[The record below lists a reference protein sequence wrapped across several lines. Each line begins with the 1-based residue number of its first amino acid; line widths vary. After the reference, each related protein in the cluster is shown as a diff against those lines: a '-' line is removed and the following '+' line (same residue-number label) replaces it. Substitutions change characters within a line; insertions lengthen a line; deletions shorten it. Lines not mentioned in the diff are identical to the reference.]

1 VADTVYTYAMDE
13 FGNITALTWAAGGG
27 GQMPNS
33 KAMAV
38 SPLTNQLS
46 GAGYYYD
53 VLGNLVTM
61 PAADSVGTVSMS
73 YLDQGHIGTLTD
85 AAGGIWKYYYD
96 ADGKRRIKV
105 KTAGGA
111 ATEPDGQGGV
121 RLVADR
127 SFYFYEGEDLI
138 CQQDIGALVQDESQ
152 YEPKFLLL
160 DHLGSTRAEMVFD
173 PSTLAPQIQEYYD
186 LMPYGEVIDPPSTQ
200 ESVLFTGKPKDA
212 ESGLDLFGDRYYL
225 NGSFR
230 WISPDEPFVDNH
242 AELPQKWNLYNYV
255 SNNPVNSVD
264 VMGRLELRIQS
275 KVSTTVISGGE
286 FRTKTENRYNVRC
299 NTRMN
304 NAMDTLQKIPGIG
317 GLFGTAAKGADKAG
331 NWAMGD
337 KTKASF
343 DEAMAGAKAQD
354 LLKDDFGKGADFEK
368 QIEKTFNA
376 LQPSG
381 QTSGTYSEQDLGKLQ
396 TAINVTIDGMVG
408 QVLAKH
414 GLNQDSGGL
423 IAKQIRDIGKALK
436 KEYNIKTM
444 KQDAEKLYQK
454 SSKEP
459 VIRP

>member
-1 VADTVYTYAMDE
+1 
-13 FGNITALTWAAGGG
+13 
-27 GQMPNS
+27 
-33 KAMAV
+33 
-38 SPLTNQLS
+38 
-46 GAGYYYD
+46 
-53 VLGNLVTM
+53 M
-61 PAADSVGTVSMS
+61 PAPDSQDSLLMT
-73 YLDQGHIGTLTD
+73 YLDQGLIGTLTD
-85 AAGGIWKYYYD
+85 AASVVWKYYYD

-111 ATEPDGQGGV
+111 ATRVDDQGHV
-121 RLVADR
+121 VFVDDH

-138 CQQDIGALVQDESQ
+138 CQQDIGDLVARIPGTDEIDEYA

-160 DHLGSTRAEMVFD
+160 DHLGSTRAELVFD

-186 LMPYGEVIDPPSTQ
+186 LMPYGEVIDPPTTQ
-200 ESVLFTGKPKDA
+200 ERVLFTGKPKDA

-225 NGSFR
+225 NSSFR
-230 WISPDEPFVDNH
+230 WISPDKPFVDNH

-264 VMGRLELRIQS
+264 MMGRLELRIQS
-275 KVSTTVISGGE
+275 KAKMEAISGGE